1 MAATTNIKITNE
13 FADNTT
19 QAITIGPVETTK
31 LNPTL
36 KEDIIAFNSS
46 MQSAGYGSYLQSKA
60 GADWVGI
67 SAVEIITT
75 DRQYIF

>member
-1 MAATTNIKITNE
+1 MAATTVIKITNE
-13 FADNTT
+13 FADDTR
-19 QAITIGPVETTK
+19 QSISVGPIDAMK
-31 LNPTL
+31 LSPTL
-36 KEDIIAFNSS
+36 KDDIIAFNAS

-67 SAVEIITT
+67 SAVQIVTT